1 MTDDIAVEEDS
12 AIATL
17 TRIKPPPFYR
27 VDLLNDN
34 FTTMDF
40 VVMIL
45 QKIFKHNLEDAQRI
59 MLQIH
64 NDGRGTCGVYTL
76 DIAQTKVAQVNDLAQ
91 KANFPLQCVIEK
103 EKE

>member
-1 MTDDIAVEEDS
+1 METDDIAIEEKS
-12 AIATL
+12 AVFTL
-17 TRIKPPPFYR
+17 PRLKPPPFYR

-45 QKIFKHNLEDAQRI
+45 QKVFRHSEDDAQRI

-64 NDGRGTCGVYTL
+64 SNGRGTCGVYTL
-76 DIAQTKVAQVNDLAQ
+76 DIAQTKAAQVKDLAQ
-91 KANFPLQCVIEK
+91 KAKFPLQCVLEK
-103 EKE
+103 DE

>member
-1 MTDDIAVEEDS
+1 MGIEFESEEDG
-12 AIATL
+12 ALLTL

-34 FTTMDF
+34 TTTMDF

-45 QKIFKHNLEDAQRI
+45 QKIFNHNADTAERI

-64 NDGRGTCGVYTL
+64 HEGRGTCGVYTL
-76 DIAQTKVAQVNDLAQ
+76 DIAQTKAQQVKVLAAEA
-91 KANFPLQCVIEK
+91 KFPLQCVLEK
-103 EKE
+103 DE